1 MEKKMKKRKSAWICR
16 AAVSMAAMAAAVCLG
31 GCGAVETLYSG
42 KGERE
47 YGKAETMVILTTE
60 RLRYENVYSEE
71 IWTAEVDGGGT
82 AFETVLTG
90 QIHDF
95 LKELKV
101 MSLMAR
107 EKEITLSSREKEL
120 AKTAAGQYM
129 DALGSVQAEEFGLT
143 EEKAEALYTD
153 YWTAEKLVETITGD
167 TNLEVS
173 DSEAKVISVAQI
185 QVSDRTRAEEI
196 RSKIQEEGMDFFAA
210 AKEYSADP
218 EIKKQLWYG
227 LMGEEYEKTA
237 FSMASGEVS
246 PVVEDGGKYY
256 ILRCENDYDEAAT
269 RVRKEQMI
277 REKRSAAFYSSYQAF
292 QAEHPLTGDEE
303 LWQGLTVTGSPAV
316 TADFFE
322 IFETVCAGEEQ
333 V

>member
-1 MEKKMKKRKSAWICR
+1 MSVRERPWAWIPFII
-16 AAVSMAAMAAAVCLG
+16 M
-31 GCGAVETLYSG
+31 TLSLIHIYSG
-42 KGERE
+42 KGEKE

-143 EEKAEALYTD
+143 EEDVY
-153 YWTAEKLVETITGD
+153 
-167 TNLEVS
+167 
-173 DSEAKVISVAQI
+173 
-185 QVSDRTRAEEI
+185 
-196 RSKIQEEGMDFFAA
+196 
-210 AKEYSADP
+210 
-218 EIKKQLWYG
+218 
-227 LMGEEYEKTA
+227 
-237 FSMASGEVS
+237 
-246 PVVEDGGKYY
+246 
-256 ILRCENDYDEAAT
+256 
-269 RVRKEQMI
+269 
-277 REKRSAAFYSSYQAF
+277 KRQ
-292 QAEHPLTGDEE
+292 HPHC
-303 LWQGLTVTGSPAV
+303 P
-316 TADFFE
+316 
-322 IFETVCAGEEQ
+322 
-333 V
+333 

>member
-42 KGERE
+42 KGEKE

-129 DALGSVQAEEFGLT
+129 DDLGSVQAEEFGLT

-167 TNLEVS
+167 MNLEVS

-196 RSKIQEEGMDFFAA
+196 RSKIQEEGMEFFCR
-210 AKEYSADP
+210 SQGIFRGSGD
-218 EIKKQLWYG
+218 KKTALVRPHG
-227 LMGEEYEKTA
+227 RGDEKTA
-237 FSMASGEVS
+237 FSMASRRGE
-246 PVVEDGGKYY
+246 PGGGGRRE
-256 ILRCENDYDEAAT
+256 ILHPE
-269 RVRKEQMI
+269 VRK
-277 REKRSAAFYSSYQAF
+277 RLR
-292 QAEHPLTGDEE
+292 
-303 LWQGLTVTGSPAV
+303 
-316 TADFFE
+316 
-322 IFETVCAGEEQ
+322 
-333 V
+333 

>member
-42 KGERE
+42 KGEKE

-107 EKEITLSSREKEL
+107 EKEITLP
-120 AKTAAGQYM
+120 AG
-129 DALGSVQAEEFGLT
+129 
-143 EEKAEALYTD
+143 
-153 YWTAEKLVETITGD
+153 
-167 TNLEVS
+167 
-173 DSEAKVISVAQI
+173 
-185 QVSDRTRAEEI
+185 
-196 RSKIQEEGMDFFAA
+196 
-210 AKEYSADP
+210 
-218 EIKKQLWYG
+218 
-227 LMGEEYEKTA
+227 
-237 FSMASGEVS
+237 
-246 PVVEDGGKYY
+246 
-256 ILRCENDYDEAAT
+256 
-269 RVRKEQMI
+269 
-277 REKRSAAFYSSYQAF
+277 KRSWPKQRPASIWTLWALSRQRSS
-292 QAEHPLTGDEE
+292 G
-303 LWQGLTVTGSPAV
+303 
-316 TADFFE
+316 
-322 IFETVCAGEEQ
+322 
-333 V
+333 

>member
-42 KGERE
+42 KGEKE

-129 DALGSVQAEEFGLT
+129 DDLGSVQAEEFGLT

-167 TNLEVS
+167 MNLEVS

-210 AKEYSADP
+210 AKEYSEDP
-218 EIKKQLWYG
+218 EIKKSAL
-227 LMGEEYEKTA
+227 
-237 FSMASGEVS
+237 
-246 PVVEDGGKYY
+246 
-256 ILRCENDYDEAAT
+256 
-269 RVRKEQMI
+269 VRPHG
-277 REKRSAAFYSSYQAF
+277 R
-292 QAEHPLTGDEE
+292 G
-303 LWQGLTVTGSPAV
+303 V
-316 TADFFE
+316 
-322 IFETVCAGEEQ
+322 
-333 V
+333 